1 MIRVRP
7 VVMRRKIRGAV
18 PEQMVFKGLA
28 DRPVSPREFHA
39 AVLRLQRQL
48 FPDGWRRG
56 TR

>member
-1 MIRVRP
+1 MMRVRP
-7 VVMRRKIRGAV
+7 VVMRRIRGAV

-28 DRPVSPREFHA
+28 ERPVSKAEFHA
-39 AVLRLQRQL
+39 AVLRLQRKL